1 MRMKPGEWTK
11 AAVPPSRSG
20 STVSRGSPSVK
31 MSTFE
36 LGRSSGPTSAGAWAA
51 RFEVANMLEAK
62 CSPADLIAMIRVGK
76 EGTRSLTMDGSL
88 GPGVMELDD
97 RDSAASQEGSVE
109 QGDLD
114 AEVARQKAIMDSL
127 MSVDTRV
134 PPWEVKSDQG
144 SRSPRPGGH
153 SNVSSQSSTG
163 LADQK
168 LGSLAHSIERGFKKR
183 AKPPSEAVLKKLKG
197 ETQPEVEK
205 AKAAEVPMAFEKRAK
220 PPVDL
225 ELAKSHRP
233 QPFKGSLPRGKQA
246 DLSSKE
252 EAELAKFTK
261 KALALYAKFEDYG
274 VSMDL
279 TELVELKDG
288 YVDTER
294 FKSHTLPNRAATG
307 LRYARLMEAHFKWLR
322 EVDNPF
328 EGRENAFEKLGILG
342 FMEYIIQRKAGAR
355 TPQGLLYAVDFF
367 GKAFGFGVAGSHFD
381 RAKRLSL
388 RYAQMTKVE
397 RCGAPMFTRTT
408 LVALERI
415 LLDQGAPIAHRVTA
429 GKLRLCIQASIR
441 HSDLNYTPISCCE
454 WIRRR
459 GEIDIVGIRAKALR
473 GKTGARAWVASV
485 LAADKSN
492 DQWLQTL
499 MKLLLEAHGPG
510 YTYHDHFGRLPNAE
524 GNGFHNHPSSI
535 EADVYVVKNALG
547 VAARRGEEVGL
558 TIDQVETLRWHGAK
572 ATLTSVMQHLNLSSK
587 TIRFSGDWKDS
598 KEAMPDVY
606 LREAQL
612 MVLRGQERA
621 LAYLR
626 AGGDIGGLVGEPV
639 FKEVPEGSTNADFK
653 RCEQAMVDQEL
664 GEFGQSPVYFSAEF
678 MDAVLKGTSD
688 LPDLDMLEKERS
700 STANDTEASALLEDE
715 TESENEKDGQDA
727 ANASADKG
735 TKQDEQLAAES
746 DDEAEDF
753 EGMVSVFVQI
763 KKPVPTSKIHRGRE
777 HGMAGPFYAEARPMC
792 GAKGSYDYIN
802 AEEAMD
808 SELCIRCF
816 GRSAG
821 CSYLCSRKVV
831 GKDGTVRRCARRC
844 MRDGDHLE
852 HQCHMHGSEETV

>member
-1 MRMKPGEWTK
+1 
-11 AAVPPSRSG
+11 
-20 STVSRGSPSVK
+20 
-31 MSTFE
+31 
-36 LGRSSGPTSAGAWAA
+36 
-51 RFEVANMLEAK
+51 
-62 CSPADLIAMIRVGK
+62 
-76 EGTRSLTMDGSL
+76 
-88 GPGVMELDD
+88 MELDD
-97 RDSAASQEGSVE
+97 RDSAASPEGSVE

-114 AEVARQKAIMDSL
+114 AEVTRQKAIMDSL
-127 MSVDTRV
+127 MSADTRI

-144 SRSPRPGGH
+144 SRSPRIGGP

-163 LADQK
+163 LSDQK
-168 LGSLAHSIERGFKKR
+168 LGSLAHSIEKGFKKR
-183 AKPPSEAVLKKLKG
+183 AKPPSEAALKKLKG

-205 AKAAEVPMAFEKRAK
+205 AKVGETPVAFEKRAK
-220 PPVDL
+220 PPADL
-225 ELAKSHRP
+225 DLARAHKLP
-233 QPFKGSLPRGKQA
+233 TLKGSLPRGKQV

-252 EAELAKFTK
+252 GAELAKFTK
-261 KALALYAKFEDYG
+261 KALALYSKFEDYG

-279 TELVELKDG
+279 TELV
-288 YVDTER
+288 DTER
-294 FKSHTLPNRAATG
+294 FKAHTLPNRAATG
-307 LRYARLMEAHFKWLR
+307 LRYARLMESHFRWLR
-322 EVDNPF
+322 EIDNPF

-367 GKAFGFGVAGSHFD
+367 GKAFGFVVAGSHFD

-441 HSDLNYTPISCCE
+441 HSDLNYTPIACCE

-473 GKTGARAWVASV
+473 GKSGARAWVASV

-499 MKLLLEAHGPG
+499 MKLLLEAHGHG
-510 YTYHDHFGRLPNAE
+510 YTVHDHFGRLPNAS
-524 GNGFHNHPSSI
+524 GNGFHGHPSSL
-535 EADVYVVKNALG
+535 EAAVYVVKNALCS
-547 VAARRGEEVGL
+547 AAKNGGEVGL
-558 TIDQVETLRWHGAK
+558 TRDQVETLRWHGAK
-572 ATLTSVMQHLNLSSK
+572 ATLTSVMQHLGLSSK

-639 FKEVPEGSTNADFK
+639 FKEVPEGSTNADFR

-664 GEFGQSPVYFSAEF
+664 GEFGQSPGYFSPEF

-688 LPDLDMLEKERS
+688 LPDLDMLEKERG
-700 STANDTEASALLEDE
+700 STGNGTEASALLEDE
-715 TESENEKDGQDA
+715 TQSENEGDGPDA
-727 ANASADKG
+727 AGAGAEQS
-735 TKQDEQLAAES
+735 TKQEEQQELES

-753 EGMVSVFVQI
+753 EGMVSVFVQV

-792 GAKGSYDYIN
+792 GAKGSYDYIK

-816 GRSAG
+816 GRWAG
-821 CSYLCSRKVV
+821 CSYLCSRTAVSR
-831 GKDGTVRRCARRC
+831 DGTVRKCARRC
-844 MRDGDHLE
+844 TCDGDHSE
-852 HQCHMHGSEETV
+852 HKCHMHGSEETV

>member
-441 HSDLNYTPISCCE
+441 HSDLNYR
-454 WIRRR
+454 IRRR

-510 YTYHDHFGRLPNAE
+510 YAFHDHFGRLPNAE

-598 KEAMPDVY
+598 KEAMPDLY

-626 AGGDIGGLVGEPV
+626 RGGDVGGLIGEPV
-639 FKEVPEGSTNADFK
+639 FKEIPKDGKSGVDLKSCDT
-653 RCEQAMVDQEL
+653 AMVDEIL
-664 GEFGQSPVYFSAEF
+664 GEFSKNPIHCAAEF
-678 MDAVLKGTSD
+678 LDEVLKGTHD
-688 LPDLDMLEKERS
+688 LPDLEMLEKERATSVCAETASECLRDVSESEVEEPAGEDKAS
-700 STANDTEASALLEDE
+700 SLKKEQEI
-715 TESENEKDGQDA
+715 SENE
-727 ANASADKG
+727 
-735 TKQDEQLAAES
+735 S
-746 DDEAEDF
+746 DDVEEDF
-753 EGMVSVFVQI
+753 EGMVSAFVQV
-763 KKPVPTSKIHRGRE
+763 KRPTQASKIHRNKDRDQE
-777 HGMAGPFYAEARPMC
+777 DLYDKIAQPLC
-792 GAKGSYDYIN
+792 GAKGSYDYIQ
-802 AEEAMD
+802 ASEAMD
-808 SELCIRCF
+808 SELCVRRF
-816 GRSAG
+816 GRTTG
-821 CSYLCSRKVV
+821 CSYLCGKVKARP
-831 GKDGTVRRCARRC
+831 GCPVRRCARRC
-844 MRDGDHLE
+844 VCQGSHSE
-852 HQCHMHGSEETV
+852 HRCHMHAFEENV

>member
-510 YTYHDHFGRLPNAE
+510 YAFHDHFGRLPNAE